1 MSKPE
6 QKHQI
11 AVANQLR
18 LEFPNLLWTISPAGL
33 ITRPST
39 GILAVRMGYRKGTSD
54 LLIFEPRGWFHGLF
68 IELKANDGKPSD
80 EQLKFLA
87 QAGFLRYA
95 TAVTWTF
102 EETMSTVRNYMA
114 LEPFSRKVVIN
125 NGVLN
130 EKG

>member
-33 ITRPST
+33 ITRPSI
-39 GILAVRMGYRKGTSD
+39 GILAVRMGYRKGTAD
-54 LLIFEPRGWFHGLF
+54 LLIFEPRGVFHGLF

-87 QAGFLRYA
+87 QASFMRYA
-95 TAVTWTF
+95 TAVSWTF
-102 EETMSTVRNYMA
+102 EETIETVRKYMA
-114 LEPFSRKVVIN
+114 LEPNYS
-125 NGVLN
+125 
-130 EKG
+130 KGGNSLCLR